1 MPSGFSQR
9 LTKVVRCS
17 VAGPLWGRRVAMR
30 RASERSVLSEK
41 FQRVGS
47 WDAMTISRTKSR
59 SISARVC
66 SHDGPVHTVS
76 GSTRANRPS
85 PGRSFGAAV
94 ATKAAPSPAVADAC
108 LDFRRR
114 ESSFCSL
121 RRSDAGR
128 LPNSRLP
135 PTERVNGGFMMA
147 RSRSGSVAVTPC
159 RAPREPLPYTLSVSL
174 IRPAAVPIDSGD
186 SANCTAASPLPRKS
200 SEPRETFDPSAPSA
214 MT

>member
-1 MPSGFSQR
+1 
-9 LTKVVRCS
+9 
-17 VAGPLWGRRVAMR
+17 MR

-59 SISARVC
+59 SMRARVC
-66 SHDGPVHTVS
+66 SHEGPVHTVR
-76 GSTRANRPS
+76 GSTRAMRPS
-85 PGRSFGAAV
+85 PGRSLGAAV

-108 LDFRRR
+108 RDFRRR

-121 RRSDAGR
+121 RRSAGGR

-147 RSRSGSVAVTPC
+147 RSRSGRVAVTPC
-159 RAPREPLPYTLSVSL
+159 RAPCEPPPNTLPVSL
-174 IRPAAVPIDSGD
+174 ICRAFTPIESGD
-186 SANCTAASPLPRKS
+186 SANCTATSSPPIKS
-200 SEPRETFDPSAPSA
+200 SEPSDTFEPSAPSD